1 MIVLGDVVLVSIT
14 DTHLVCFLLAGIGVP
29 LDSQHR
35 LFQPFSHAGSSA
47 SQDQQGTGIGLSIC
61 EVIFSH
67 LLMLPCTE
75 ECASYHRTDS
85 NLFFYHHIAIFRH
98 PLQYWVT

>member
-1 MIVLGDVVLVSIT
+1 
-14 DTHLVCFLLAGIGVP
+14 
-29 LDSQHR
+29 
-35 LFQPFSHAGSSA
+35 
-47 SQDQQGTGIGLSIC
+47 
-61 EVIFSH
+61 
-67 LLMLPCTE
+67 MLPCTE